1 MERKK
6 EQAKVLSQEMLADG
20 IYSLWIETE
29 AALTARPGQFVSVY
43 TTDASKLLPRPISI
57 CEIDKEAKRLRLV
70 YRVTGEKT
78 GTKQFS
84 QMKAGDSLEVMGPL
98 GNGFDLETG
107 KEKKALLFG
116 GGIGVPP
123 MLELAKQLT
132 AGYQTECQLVMGYR
146 SETFLTKKMEVQEQ
160 KETLWMQLQRT
171 VWKQM

>member
-1 MERKK
+1 MT
-6 EQAKVLSQEMLADG
+6 EQ
-20 IYSLWIETE
+20 
-29 AALTARPGQFVSVY
+29 
-43 TTDASKLLPRPISI
+43 KLLPRPISL
-57 CEIDKEAKRLRLV
+57 CEIDKEKGALRVV

-146 SETFLTKKMEVQEQ
+146 SETFLTKENGSKWKHFILRQKMEVQEQ